1 MKLTPEADKYLET
14 LEILSKSFDFY
25 ELESRKL
32 DKEAAA
38 LEVKLGEQDFA
49 IELDRIN
56 KKMDELYVR
65 YQKDRQIYLDTISQ
79 VKNYFFNK
87 YGVVLNLD
95 EYE

>member
-1 MKLTPEADKYLET
+1 MELTPEAEQYIET

-38 LEVKLGEQDFA
+38 LEAKVDDESFA
-49 IELDRIN
+49 HEIDKIN
-56 KKMDELYVR
+56 RKMDELFVR
-65 YQKDRQIYLDTISQ
+65 YQKDRQIYLDTIAQ

-87 YGVVLNLD
+87 YGVVLDLE
-95 EYE
+95 EYK

>member
-38 LEVKLGEQDFA
+38 LEIKLGEEDFSA
-49 IELDRIN
+49 ELEKIN
-56 KKMDELYVR
+56 NKMDELYVR
-65 YQKDRQIYLDTISQ
+65 YTKDRQIYLDTMNQ

-87 YGVVLNLD
+87 YGVVLDLD
-95 EYE
+95 GYK